1 MGAPYEFNWYLVV
14 ANEDA
19 IMVND
24 KNTYTTIKSESRIYP
39 IESEIPLIIK
49 KVGCIGIV
57 RIVKFSVDKDSTKI
71 DFKYVMNLNPNDV
84 ISKHYYDMYI
94 CMKNKTT

>member
-14 ANEDA
+14 ENEDS
-19 IMVND
+19 IKKN
-24 KNTYTTIKSESRIYP
+24 KNTYTTLKKDNRIYP

-57 RIVKFSVDKDSTKI
+57 KIVRFSVDKNNTEIEFD
-71 DFKYVMNLNPNDV
+71 YVMKLDTNDA

-94 CMKNKTT
+94 SMKNRAI

>member
-14 ANEDA
+14 ENEDA
-19 IMVND
+19 IKKN
-24 KNTYTTIKSESRIYP
+24 KNTCTTLKKDNRIYP

-49 KVGCIGIV
+49 EVGCIGIV
-57 RIVKFSVDKDSTKI
+57 KIVRFSVDKNNTEIEFD
-71 DFKYVMNLNPNDV
+71 YVMKLDTNDV

-94 CMKNKTT
+94 SMKNKAI